1 MKQATLSQQWER
13 ALVEEA
19 KYDVEAF
26 VQLYDAYLP
35 RVYRYFL
42 FRVRERQVAEDL
54 TSIVFERV
62 LAKLNTYRAER
73 GSFAS
78 WVFGIAQNAFINY
91 HHRQRR
97 ERAISLEEV
106 SDLASEEWMPER
118 ELLRRGRRRELDTC
132 IASLSPREQEI
143 IALKFGSGFT
153 NRYIAEL
160 MGLSETNVGTILYR
174 AVRKIR
180 DKLIKEEGFSEGKR

>member
-13 ALVEEA
+13 TLVEEA
-19 KYDVEAF
+19 KHDVEAF
-26 VQLYDAYLP
+26 VQLYDAYLS

-42 FRVRERQVAEDL
+42 FRVGERQVAEDL
-54 TSIVFERV
+54 TSTVFERV
-62 LAKLNTYRAER
+62 LAKLDAYRAER

-78 WVFGIAQNAFINY
+78 WVFGIARNALTDYFR
-91 HHRQRR
+91 RQWR

-118 ELLRRGRRRELDTC
+118 ELLRRGRRRKLYAC
-132 IASLSPREQEI
+132 IASLPPREQEI

-180 DKLIKEEGFSEGKR
+180 DKLIKEEAFDERER

>member
-1 MKQATLSQQWER
+1 MKEATLSQERER

-19 KYDVEAF
+19 KCDVQAF
-26 VQLYDAYLP
+26 VQLYNAYLP
-35 RVYRYFL
+35 KVYRYFL

-54 TSIVFERV
+54 TSAVFERV

-73 GSFAS
+73 GSFGS
-78 WVFGIAQNAFINY
+78 WVFSIARNAFINY
-91 HHRQRR
+91 HYHQER
-97 ERAISLEEV
+97 EPAIGLEEV
-106 SDLASEEWMPER
+106 SDLASKEWMPER
-118 ELLRRGRRRELDTC
+118 ELLQRERRRELDVC

-153 NRYIAEL
+153 NRRIAEL
-160 MGLSETNVGTILYR
+160 LGLTETNVGTILYR

-180 DKLIKEEGFSEGKR
+180 DRLIKEEGFDERER